1 MGTAFGAGSL
11 APLYEKEYRLF
22 IIARFFYIMALRMVA
37 TVVAYKLFQL
47 TRSSFSIGFSLFLFL
62 DLEKTSLFPCLL
74 LH

>member
-1 MGTAFGAGSL
+1 MGTAFSAGSL

-47 TRSSFSIGFSLFLFL
+47 TRSSFSIGLVGL
-62 DLEKTSLFPCLL
+62 
-74 LH
+74 